1 MQTLED
7 SGLRAVPA
15 SGAPASFRSGAVRA
29 TRTAGADGEFWV
41 LSE

>member
-7 SGLRAVPA
+7 SGLQVVPA
-15 SGAPASFRSGAVRA
+15 SGAPASFRYRAVRA
-29 TRTAGADGEFWV
+29 TRTAGSDGEFCM